1 MQRIDQFVKLKKN
14 CFKSVLIY
22 ILNKKNKTF
31 WQERMKEFKEKEK
44 RINVKTF
51 YNELKSTWPVISH
64 AIALT
69 ASELSID
76 PSKTLIT
83 SIEAH

>member
-1 MQRIDQFVKLKKN
+1 
-14 CFKSVLIY
+14 
-22 ILNKKNKTF
+22 
-31 WQERMKEFKEKEK
+31 MKEFKEKEK